1 LVAGNYD
8 IAYFCRVKKDNIMTK
23 NPTLNL
29 QFSYSQLLAL
39 ALQLAKEDRYRLCR
53 ELICDERVE
62 SLRALRKAF
71 RTDEIDEET
80 IKAECEAV
88 RQEMYE
94 ERMAARQ

>member
-1 LVAGNYD
+1 MQPKYNA
-8 IAYFCRVKKDNIMTK
+8 MTT

-29 QFSYSQLLAL
+29 PVSYSQLLAL

-53 ELICDERVE
+53 ELICDERME
-62 SLRALRKAF
+62 SMKVLRKAF
-71 RTDEIDEET
+71 RTDEIDDAT

-94 ERMAARQ
+94 ERRTAKQ

>member
-1 LVAGNYD
+1 
-8 IAYFCRVKKDNIMTK
+8 MTT

-29 QFSYSQLLAL
+29 PVSYSQLLAL

-53 ELICDERVE
+53 ELICDERME
-62 SLRALRKAF
+62 SMKNLREAL
-71 RTDEIDEET
+71 RTDEIDDET

-94 ERMAARQ
+94 ERRTAKQ

>member
-1 LVAGNYD
+1 
-8 IAYFCRVKKDNIMTK
+8 MTK

-62 SLRALRKAF
+62 SLKALRKAF
-71 RTDEIDEET
+71 LVDEIDEET

>member
-1 LVAGNYD
+1 
-8 IAYFCRVKKDNIMTK
+8 MTK
-23 NPTLNL
+23 NPTLSM
-29 QFSYSQLLAL
+29 QFSYSQLLSL

-53 ELICDERVE
+53 ELICSERVE
-62 SLRALRKAF
+62 SLKALREAF

-80 IKAECEAV
+80 IKAECETV

>member
-1 LVAGNYD
+1 
-8 IAYFCRVKKDNIMTK
+8 MTK

-29 QFSYSQLLAL
+29 QLSYSQLLAL

-53 ELICDERVE
+53 ELICDERAE

-71 RTDEIDEET
+71 RTDGVDEET

-94 ERMAARQ
+94 ERMAARQL

>member
-1 LVAGNYD
+1 
-8 IAYFCRVKKDNIMTK
+8 MTT

-29 QFSYSQLLAL
+29 PVSYSQLLAL

-62 SLRALRKAF
+62 SIKALQRAF
-71 RTDEIDEET
+71 HTDEIDEAT

-94 ERMAARQ
+94 ERRTAKQ

>member
-1 LVAGNYD
+1 
-8 IAYFCRVKKDNIMTK
+8 MTK

-94 ERMAARQ
+94 KRLQAH